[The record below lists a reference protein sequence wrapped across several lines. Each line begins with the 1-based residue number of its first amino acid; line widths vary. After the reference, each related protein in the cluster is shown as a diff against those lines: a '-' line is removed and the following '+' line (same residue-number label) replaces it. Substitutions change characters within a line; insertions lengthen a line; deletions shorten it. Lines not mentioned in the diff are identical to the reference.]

1 MHMSRT
7 NGDTLNGTFNNAV
20 QYQARLEPSKSMDD
34 GGRAIL
40 KGAVGGFLVA
50 AFGTAAADLWP
61 ITIPLVLVAGGL
73 VEAQRRIQVKQ
84 NQFEILTLDCNSLK
98 IERFKNS
105 ESQPLVTEISPFM
118 ARVEAQQDRFDNTQR
133 VLVKS
138 GGKAYEVG
146 SFLAPVTK
154 AALAQ
159 TLGRELSQ
167 WSAVCPA

>member
-1 MHMSRT
+1 MHM
-7 NGDTLNGTFNNAV
+7 NKIYGDTLNGTFNDAV

-50 AFGTAAADLWP
+50 AFGTVAAGLWP

-73 VEAQRRIQVKQ
+73 VEAQRRIQIKQ
-84 NQFEILTLDCNSLK
+84 KQFEVLTLDCNSLK

-105 ESQPLVTEISPFM
+105 DSAPIVTEISPFM
-118 ARVEAQQDRFDNTQR
+118 AKIEAIQDRFDNTQR

-146 SFLAPVTK
+146 SFLAPETK
-154 AALAQ
+154 AELAQ
-159 TLGRELSQ
+159 RLGRELSQ
-167 WSAVCPA
+167 WSAVRPA

>member
-1 MHMSRT
+1 MHM
-7 NGDTLNGTFNNAV
+7 DKLNGTFNDAV

-50 AFGTAAADLWP
+50 AFGTAAAGLWP

-73 VEAQRRIQVKQ
+73 VEAQRRIQIKQ
-84 NQFEILTLDCNSLK
+84 NQFEILTLDDKSLK

-105 ESQPLVTEISPFM
+105 ESDPIVTEISPYM
-118 ARVEAQQDRFDNTQR
+118 AKIEAQQDRFDNCQR

-154 AALAQ
+154 AELAQ
-159 TLGRELSQ
+159 TLGRELGQ
-167 WSAVCPA
+167 WSAVRPA